1 MAKGSKSS
9 TNSRKV
15 SFGKRKA
22 GKSKKSRN
30 KHDQSE
36 KNYRGQGRG

>member
-9 TNSRKV
+9 SNARKV

-22 GKSKKSRN
+22 GIAKKSRN
-30 KHDQSE
+30 KHDSSE